1 MALVRIAADVHPV
14 YEPLESHIRPTCAS
28 SGLKMDSQNA
38 EKVERCGEKAGED
51 RMFTQRLP
59 LAEGD
64 VAESRN
70 AQARWICCWQLHAES
85 CTSVYPFGRERE
97 ANING
102 SNCSRQQGDDV
113 FIPRPTIELLPK
125 Q

>member
-28 SGLKMDSQNA
+28 SGLKMDFHDA

-51 RMFTQRLP
+51 RMFTQRLR

-85 CTSVYPFGRERE
+85 CTASEEKERQTSTE
-97 ANING
+97 VIVVDNNEIMCSNQGLPLNI
-102 SNCSRQQGDDV
+102 S
-113 FIPRPTIELLPK
+113 
-125 Q
+125 